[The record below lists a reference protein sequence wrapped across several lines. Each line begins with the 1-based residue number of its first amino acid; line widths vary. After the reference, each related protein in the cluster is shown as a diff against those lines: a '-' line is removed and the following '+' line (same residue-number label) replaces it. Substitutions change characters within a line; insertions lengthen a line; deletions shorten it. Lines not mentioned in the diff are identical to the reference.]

1 MRPASAPRQ
10 VQVDHASWMTTG
22 LLLWLCTLPL
32 IGLLVLPW
40 FGTRVALL
48 AAVAL
53 LLAAVA
59 ACYGICAWKVV
70 RPGKGD
76 DGDDDQ

>member
-1 MRPASAPRQ
+1 MRPASAPGE
-10 VQVDHASWMTTG
+10 VQ
-22 LLLWLCTLPL
+22 
-32 IGLLVLPW
+32 

-70 RPGKGD
+70 RPGKCD
-76 DGDDDQ
+76 DGNDDR